1 MRKGMFYTALVA
13 LLLTSVAFVLSL
25 GFMSFKTNQ
34 NIEMKIRS
42 DEIHYFLKDISLDA
56 ERALTISGKRALISV
71 INYEISNGSFIRPVN
86 TTIIKVMQTGEIDNE
101 PQVFISGN
109 TLPDWEAKIIR
120 LANGEKIHCGLRFFN
135 MSLKIVNYTKFDLKA
150 YLNILLEDNII
161 KSELNRT
168 VKIDVN
174 ISVDK
179 LEDPFN
185 TLNSYGFV
193 ITNYTLCPGISG
205 KEYYGNDS
213 KGIIYV
219 DFSHSN
225 LSTVVPLPDQKNY
238 ILLTDSID
246 NKTGYSEFSAIICNE
261 TPLTKPPLPY
271 VFDVNYTKLLRI
283 LENKFGKKLNIYDLN
298 GTIGIKYKNKFYV
311 TMVKNNSNARYT
323 CYFPWYGAPT
333 FLDRLEGSTTP
344 QPQYNPNFGIA
355 CLINTRDFPPEL
367 RKTIGFVLDYK
378 YYPL

>member
-1 MRKGMFYTALVA
+1 MRKGMFYTAFVA

-25 GFMSFKTNQ
+25 GFMSMRTNQ
-34 NIEMKIRS
+34 NVEMKIRS

-56 ERALTISGKRALISV
+56 ERALMISGKRSLIAI
-71 INYEISNGSFIRPVN
+71 INYEVSNGTFIKPVN
-86 TTIIKVMQTGEIDNE
+86 DSLISVMQTGEIDNE
-101 PQVFISGN
+101 PQAFISGN

-120 LANGEKIHCGLRFFN
+120 LANGEKIDCKLKFFN
-135 MSLKIVNYTKFDLKA
+135 ITIRLVNYST
-150 YLNILLEDNII
+150 LNIKGFLNINLKDPVI

-168 VKIDVN
+168 VERDVN
-174 ISVDK
+174 ITVNK

-193 ITNYTLCPGISG
+193 ITNYTFCPGISG
-205 KEYYGNDS
+205 KKYYGNDS

-219 DFSHSN
+219 DFSTKNMSTIIP
-225 LSTVVPLPDQKNY
+225 LSEQKNY
-238 ILLTDSID
+238 IWLTNTID
-246 NKTGYSEFSAIICNE
+246 NKAGYSGFAAVICNA
-261 TPLTKPPLPY
+261 TPLTTPNIPY
-271 VFDVNYTKLLRI
+271 LFGVNYSKLLKI
-283 LENKFGKKLNIYDLN
+283 LDNRFGKRLNIYDLN
-298 GTIGIKYKNKFYV
+298 GTIGIKYKNQLYI

-333 FLDRLEGSTTP
+333 VLDRLEGSTKP
-344 QPQYNPNFGIA
+344 QAKYNPAYGIA

-367 RKTIGFVLDYK
+367 RKTIGFVLDYE